1 MNKQYGDFEATELF
15 CPKCRRAAPVRKNLL
30 LVLPQGEKYHYTCQ
44 ICGASIGE
52 KTVNQPDNFTA
63 VIR

>member
-1 MNKQYGDFEATELF
+1 MKQQYSDFEASELF
-15 CPKCRRAAPVRKNLL
+15 CPQCKRAVPVRNKLL

-52 KTVNQPDNFTA
+52 KTVRRTDNFTA
-63 VIR
+63 LIR